1 MTQPVWGDGDH
12 NLDIGNDENELPLLS
27 MDVLYVIFGI
37 LQLSPLELAPYRRCS
52 RPMAA
57 MVGRLATRFTA
68 NHLPLGSQLQ
78 DGDDGGEED
87 GGGGRSRVVWV
98 AGITST
104 FPFLEALQ
112 LSKVVLGP
120 LDADTLRLPPR
131 HASVGPS
138 WRLKEVD
145 LHACIG
151 VTDSLVQALAQ
162 GCPHLASVTLG
173 GSVRRWFATLNVLLE
188 NISDCFTSFFATSSL
203 LHSPSHTLSLSPDN
217 FIYMCIDLYWL
228 AGWHRANNRSD
239 MEST

>member
-1 MTQPVWGDGDH
+1 MTQPVWGDGNHALEID
-12 NLDIGNDENELPLLS
+12 DDENELPLLS

-78 DGDDGGEED
+78 DGNDGGEDDGGC

-131 HASVGPS
+131 HASVGPW

-145 LHACIG
+145 FRECVGA
-151 VTDSLVQALAQ
+151 TDSLVQALAQ
-162 GCPHLASVTLG
+162 GCPHLVSVTLG
-173 GSVRRWFATLNVLLE
+173 GSVRR
-188 NISDCFTSFFATSSL
+188 
-203 LHSPSHTLSLSPDN
+203 LS
-217 FIYMCIDLYWL
+217 
-228 AGWHRANNRSD
+228 
-239 MEST
+239 